1 MKIRGT
7 IVSAMFALNFYPDI
21 YENLLRSH
29 RKTVTIRLGDKTDK
43 YRAGQLVWVTVGN
56 RFARRHKLF
65 TAIIDRVEVKPLAEL
80 TPRDISRENPEFR
93 TAEDVRDLLE
103 RIYDRPLA
111 MEEIVTVIYFSPVEE

>member
-1 MKIRGT
+1 M
-7 IVSAMFALNFYPDI
+7 SAMYALNFYPDI
-21 YENLLRSH
+21 YENLLRNH

-43 YRAGQLVWVTVGN
+43 YRAGQIVWVTVGN

-65 TAIIDRVEVKPLAEL
+65 TAIIDRVEVKPLAGL

-111 MEEIVTVIYFSPVEE
+111 MEETVTVIYFSPVDD

>member
-1 MKIRGT
+1 MR
-7 IVSAMFALNFYPDI
+7 AMFALNFYPDI
-21 YENLLRSH
+21 YENLLRNH

>member
-1 MKIRGT
+1 M
-7 IVSAMFALNFYPDI
+7 SAMYALNFYPDI
-21 YENLLRSH
+21 YENLLRNH

-43 YRAGQLVWVTVGN
+43 YRAGQIVWVTVGN

-80 TPRDISRENPEFR
+80 SLRDISRENPEFR

-111 MEEIVTVIYFSPVEE
+111 MEETVTVIYFSPVDD